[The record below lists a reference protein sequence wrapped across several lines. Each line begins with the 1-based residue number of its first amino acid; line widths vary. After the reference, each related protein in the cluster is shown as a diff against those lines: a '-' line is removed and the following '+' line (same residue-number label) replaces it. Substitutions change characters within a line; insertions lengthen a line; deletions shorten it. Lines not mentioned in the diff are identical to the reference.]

1 MLFRLL
7 RFSCILRRIVEGT
20 QKRTSKTI
28 ISCAITGAI
37 HVPAQTPH
45 LPCTPEE
52 IATQAIAAAEAG
64 AAILHLHARDPETG
78 RPTADPAVYE
88 QFLPQIKAATDA
100 VINITTGGA
109 VTMSLDERAA
119 AATRFQPELCSMN
132 MGSMNFG
139 IFPIAGAVSQW
150 KNDWEEPYLE
160 GSKSWIFRNTFTD
173 VEELV
178 PRLAAGGTRFEFEC
192 YDIGHLYNLAH
203 FLERGIVEPP
213 LFVQSV
219 MGILGGIGTHPED
232 LLHMKRTADRLFGDA
247 YRWSVLG
254 AGRHQVPLTTNAAML
269 GSAGVRVGL
278 EDSIYLRR
286 GVLAESNAAQV
297 ERTVRILGELSL
309 EPATPDEAREILALK
324 GADQTA
330 IPVPS

>member
-1 MLFRLL
+1 M
-7 RFSCILRRIVEGT
+7 
-20 QKRTSKTI
+20 
-28 ISCAITGAI
+28 
-37 HVPAQTPH
+37 
-45 LPCTPEE
+45 
-52 IATQAIAAAEAG
+52 
-64 AAILHLHARDPETG
+64 
-78 RPTADPAVYE
+78 
-88 QFLPQIKAATDA
+88 
-100 VINITTGGA
+100 INITTGGA
-109 VTMSLDERAA
+109 VTMTLDERAA

-160 GSKSWIFRNTFTD
+160 SSKGWIFKNTFTD

-178 PRLAAGGTRFEFEC
+178 PRLAAEGTRFEFEC

-203 FLERGIVEPP
+203 FLDRGIVEPP

-232 LLHMKRTADRLFGDA
+232 LLHMKRTADRLFGDD

-269 GSAGVRVGL
+269 GAAGVRVGL

-286 GVLAESNAAQV
+286 GVLAESNAPAGRAHGADPRRALAGAGDAGRSARDPGAEGRRPDRDRGVGVSGAERPQV
-297 ERTVRILGELSL
+297 PADALEEYIAKYSNWGRWGAERRARHHQPDHPRRSSATRPARWSSARSSGSACPSTSTVPR
-309 EPATPDEAREILALK
+309 PATSAAT
-324 GADQTA
+324 TA
-330 IPVPS
+330 CATRP

>member
-1 MLFRLL
+1 M
-7 RFSCILRRIVEGT
+7 EGT
-20 QKRTSKTI
+20 QKSAPAGSKRI

-45 LPCTPEE
+45 LPCSPEE
-52 IATQAIAAAEAG
+52 IAAQAIAAAEAG

-78 RPTADPAVYE
+78 KPTADPDVFAR
-88 QFLPQIKAATDA
+88 FLPQIKAATDA
-100 VINITTGGA
+100 VINITTGGS

-139 IFPIAGAVSQW
+139 IFPIAGGVAEW
-150 KNDWEEPYLE
+150 KNDWEEHYLE
-160 GSKSWIFRNTFTD
+160 SSKGWIFRNTFTD
-173 VEELV
+173 VEQLV
-178 PRLAAGGTRFEFEC
+178 GQLAPGGTRFEFEC

-269 GSAGVRVGL
+269 GASGVRVGL

-297 ERTVRILGELSL
+297 ERTVRILDELSL
-309 EPATPDEAREILALK
+309 QPATPDEARQILGLK
-324 GADQTA
+324 GAEKTA
-330 IPVPS
+330 IPNPA

>member
-1 MLFRLL
+1 M
-7 RFSCILRRIVEGT
+7 SCILRRIVEESR
-20 QKRTSKTI
+20 KSSSKTI

-45 LPCTPEE
+45 LPCTPDE
-52 IATQAIAAAEAG
+52 IAEQAIAAADAG

-78 RPTADPAVYE
+78 RPTADPEVYE
-88 QFLPQIKAATDA
+88 QFLPRIREATDA

-109 VTMSLDERAA
+109 VTMTLDERAA

-139 IFPIAGAVSQW
+139 IFPIARSVTEW

-160 GSKSWIFRNTFTD
+160 SSKGWIFKNTFTD

-178 PRLAAGGTRFEFEC
+178 PRLAAEGTRFEFEC

-269 GSAGVRVGL
+269 GAAGVRVGL

-297 ERTVRILGELSL
+297 ERTVRILDELSL
-309 EPATPDEAREILALK
+309 QPATPDEAREILALK
-324 GADQTA
+324 GAAATA
-330 IPVPS
+330 IPAPA